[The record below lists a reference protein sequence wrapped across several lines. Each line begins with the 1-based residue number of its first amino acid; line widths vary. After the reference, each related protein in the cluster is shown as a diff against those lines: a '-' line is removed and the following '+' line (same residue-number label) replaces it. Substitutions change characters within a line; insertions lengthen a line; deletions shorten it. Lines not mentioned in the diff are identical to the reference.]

1 MTTAN
6 TVDALTLRHFTLS
19 LDKQRLAWLRIDMA
33 DSTVNRLSS
42 EVMQELGQVLDHLV
56 GHAQLRLGHASPRQC
71 PDEHTGRPL

>member
-33 DSTVNRLSS
+33 TARSTALAQKSCKNWGRCLTTWRHTRQPAVSIRAKTRLY
-42 EVMQELGQVLDHLV
+42 
-56 GHAQLRLGHASPRQC
+56 RR
-71 PDEHTGRPL
+71 GRY